1 VLEPT
6 PDILAEL
13 GAAKRGRVLVG
24 FAAETDDVAAH
35 AAEKLARKG
44 ADLLVANDVSQPD
57 AGFEV
62 DTNRAILLESSGAIE
77 TTPLLTKLA
86 LADLILD
93 RVAVLLGRGD
103 GPTTQ
108 EMR

>member
-1 VLEPT
+1 M
-6 PDILAEL
+6 
-13 GAAKRGRVLVG
+13 
-24 FAAETDDVAAH
+24 
-35 AAEKLARKG
+35 
-44 ADLLVANDVSQPD
+44 ANDVSQPD

-93 RVAVLLGRGD
+93 RVAVHLGRGD
-103 GPTTQ
+103 SPTTQ